1 MHRLDD
7 WLVSKEIR
15 NTLRNFSGA
24 DIFAAGNYHD
34 QNGGTGNSNSGVY
47 TYANGAVTTN
57 LGGAAT
63 TATTRRTTATAV
75 GAGGLTQPAT
85 TTAANAAAV
94 ATGTGT
100 NSAQQAA
107 ATTTRPNAANDL
119 HGRVVNAA
127 WAVAAPVLLA
137 LAV

>member
-1 MHRLDD
+1 MACGISRAL
-7 WLVSKEIR
+7 
-15 NTLRNFSGA
+15 TF
-24 DIFAAGNYHD
+24 FATGNYHD

-57 LGGAAT
+57 LGG
-63 TATTRRTTATAV
+63 TATTRRATATAV

-94 ATGTGT
+94 TTGSGT

-119 HGRVVNAA
+119 HSGVANAA